1 MKNFNLFTSLLLCA
15 QFFVTPVAVG
25 QNKTLSLDETLNII
39 KKFHPVARQAS
50 LSVSLAE
57 ASLLSNRGAFDPA
70 VYVRNERKTFDGK
83 NYYSYSNPE
92 LKIPTWF
99 GVDIKAGFENNIGD
113 RMEPMFSPGK
123 STYAGISIPLLKN
136 LLFDKR
142 RAAVQQGKI
151 MVNLSNQDRLL
162 AVNDLVFEA
171 ADAYWAWVSAHQV
184 YLILTNTLTIN
195 TTRFENTR
203 QLFEGGDR
211 AAIDTTEALSQ
222 LQSIESMQIQAWL
235 NLQKQRLLLSNFLW
249 KESDTPYELTE
260 DILPDSSWN
269 SVLIQNYPV
278 PLLTDA
284 MDVAIKSHPKLLAL
298 AYKLDMLD
306 VDKKAKFQGLLPT
319 FDVNYNF
326 LNKGYGTKGFFG
338 SQLFNN
344 NYKYGFQLGM
354 PLLQRQSR
362 GEYSMAKI
370 KIKSQQLEN
379 MQQRLEIENK
389 VKSYFNELMAMQK
402 QVLLFD
408 RNVKNQQLLFLAE
421 EYKFSVGESSL
432 FLVNSR
438 ENKLLETQQKLAELK
453 TKFFKSI
460 VALQWAAGQLR

>member
-1 MKNFNLFTSLLLCA
+1 MKHFNLFTSLLLCA
-15 QFFVTPVAVG
+15 QFFVTTVAVG

-70 VYVRNERKTFDGK
+70 VYVRNERKIFDGK

-162 AVNDLVFEA
+162 AVNDLMFEA
-171 ADAYWAWVSAHQV
+171 ADAYWAWVSSHQV

-249 KESDTPYELTE
+249 KES
-260 DILPDSSWN
+260 SSN
-269 SVLIQNYPV
+269 C
-278 PLLTDA
+278 
-284 MDVAIKSHPKLLAL
+284 
-298 AYKLDMLD
+298 
-306 VDKKAKFQGLLPT
+306 G
-319 FDVNYNF
+319 
-326 LNKGYGTKGFFG
+326 
-338 SQLFNN
+338 
-344 NYKYGFQLGM
+344 
-354 PLLQRQSR
+354 
-362 GEYSMAKI
+362 
-370 KIKSQQLEN
+370 
-379 MQQRLEIENK
+379 
-389 VKSYFNELMAMQK
+389 
-402 QVLLFD
+402 
-408 RNVKNQQLLFLAE
+408 
-421 EYKFSVGESSL
+421 
-432 FLVNSR
+432 
-438 ENKLLETQQKLAELK
+438 
-453 TKFFKSI
+453 
-460 VALQWAAGQLR
+460 